1 MAKIRINECSYDEM
15 LSLPDPGLRL
25 RSARRLWIVRE
36 EKGNLK
42 PIDVEY
48 LLGITSMQNLA
59 GLLDFSPCRVRNG
72 ERRGKTYA
80 YREETL
86 DMGTGRHVSGLARG
100 HLAAPQGSGHANLLS
115 KYRSHPTENIWKET
129 SVDGKYREANDG
141 EYWGALLVYARGI
154 RGLGI
159 MGSVIYRRLT
169 HLILRISQEER
180 EGRLISK
187 QRLKFVWGE
196 KAGTRD
202 TQETWE
208 WDRKVGTPEITRDT
222 VI

>member
-100 HLAAPQGSGHANLLS
+100 TLLLLRAPVM
-115 KYRSHPTENIWKET
+115 PTCYQNTGVILHKIFGRKLVSRESI
-129 SVDGKYREANDG
+129 GKLIMGNTE
-141 EYWGALLVYARGI
+141 GALLV
-154 RGLGI
+154 
-159 MGSVIYRRLT
+159 
-169 HLILRISQEER
+169 
-180 EGRLISK
+180 
-187 QRLKFVWGE
+187 
-196 KAGTRD
+196 
-202 TQETWE
+202 
-208 WDRKVGTPEITRDT
+208 
-222 VI
+222 